1 MKNIYSFY
9 VPTVFASF
17 MHEYEWLCGWM
28 GRGLMDENSLS
39 SPGLRDPILKLLV
52 LYITDNFILMEIF
65 FLERGWPLWQAPF
78 KNWFIQLLYF
88 KLDKLC
94 LILKGNNKVTLILN
108 ICIYTHVYIHICII
122 FSQSLQ
128 NFLVETGTN

>member
-1 MKNIYSFY
+1 
-9 VPTVFASF
+9 

-28 GRGLMDENSLS
+28 GRGLMDENTFWLNSNNETYSKVQMLIFPRFKRSNTQASSSLHYWQFYFD
-39 SPGLRDPILKLLV
+39 GD
-52 LYITDNFILMEIF
+52 F

-94 LILKGNNKVTLILN
+94 LIIKGNNKVTLTLN

-122 FSQSLQ
+122 FSHSLQ
-128 NFLVETGTN
+128 NFLVETGKN